1 VVVAVFFF
9 ATEKLRVD
17 VVALLVLLSLILTG
31 LMTPQEAFSGFANP
45 AVITVWAVFIVS
57 GGLFKTGLADVLGER
72 ILRLAGNSEAR
83 LILVI
88 MTICGTMSAFMNN
101 IGATAILLPA
111 VVGASRKSG
120 VPLSRLLIP
129 LSFASLMGG
138 NMTLIG
144 TPPNLLASALLAEA
158 GHPGFN
164 FFDFTPIGVLVFGTG
179 VLYMVLIGRHL
190 IPVRASAGEKQA
202 TRVKEYISEVRLLP
216 GSGLAGKTLEQTG
229 LGAEF
234 DLTVIAILRAE
245 GRRLANPDL
254 ILRENDLLLVEGRIE
269 RILAAS
275 DRLGISIEA
284 ESKPELAVL
293 ETDRENILEATIA
306 PRSSIIGRSLR
317 DISFRD
323 RYGISALA
331 IWRQGEVITQRLR
344 DEKLRFGDTLLLQG
358 PRGRLE
364 ALQEGSDFL
373 VLEPVKA
380 ARRKR
385 SRIPLAVGIVGL
397 VLGMVTVAGFHVST
411 AMVIGGVLMVLTGII
426 NMDEAYQSIEWRSIF
441 LIAGMI
447 PLGMAMEKTGTALL
461 LANGIVSVMQ
471 PYGPLALL
479 LGVYILA
486 SLLTEPISNAA
497 ATVLIVPIAIDI
509 AATLGAN
516 SQPFVLAAVIGA
528 STSFLTPIGHQSN
541 VLIFG
546 PGGYRFS
553 DFARVGALLNVALLV
568 VTMIFLPMLW
578 PLF

>member
-1 VVVAVFFF
+1 VILF

-17 VVALLVLLSLILTG
+17 VIALLVLLTLSLSG
-31 LMTPQEAFSGFANP
+31 LMDAQEAFSGFANP

-72 ILRLAGNSEAR
+72 ILRLAGNSEPR
-83 LILVI
+83 LIFVI
-88 MTICGTMSAFMNN
+88 MLICGTMSAFMNN

-111 VVGASRKSG
+111 VVGAARKAN

-144 TPPNLLASALLAEA
+144 TPPNLLASALLVESGRPA
-158 GHPGFN
+158 FN
-164 FFDFTPIGVLVFGTG
+164 FFDFTPIGVIVFGTG
-179 VLYMVLIGRHL
+179 ILYMVFIGRHL
-190 IPVRASAGEKQA
+190 IPVRASGGEKQA
-202 TRVKEYISEVRLLP
+202 SRVKEYISEVRLLP
-216 GSGLAGKTLEQTG
+216 GSKLSGQTLQQTK
-229 LGAEF
+229 LGAEY
-234 DLTVIAILRAE
+234 DLTVVAVMRDE
-245 GRRLANPDL
+245 GRRLPVPEL
-254 ILRENDLLLVEGRIE
+254 ILRENDLLLVEGRLDN
-269 RILAAS
+269 ILAAG

-284 ESKPELAVL
+284 EIKPELAVL
-293 ETDRENILEATIA
+293 ETDRENIVEATIA
-306 PRSSIIGRSLR
+306 PRSSIVGRSLR

-358 PRGRLE
+358 PRSRLE
-364 ALQEGSDFL
+364 ALQEGTDFL
-373 VLEPVKA
+373 VLEPVQA

-385 SRIPLAVGIVGL
+385 NRIPLAVGIVAL
-397 VLGMVTVAGFHVST
+397 VLGLVVIGGFHVSI
-411 AMVIGGVLMVLTGII
+411 AMVIGGVLMVLTGIL

-447 PLGMAMEKTGTALL
+447 PLGMAMEKTGTALF
-461 LANGIVSVMQ
+461 LANGIVSIMQ
-471 PYGPLALL
+471 PLGPLALL
-479 LGVYILA
+479 AGVYILA

-509 AATLGAN
+509 ATTLGAN
-516 SQPFVLAAVIGA
+516 AQPFVLAAVIGA
-528 STSFLTPIGHQSN
+528 STSFLTPVGHQAN

-546 PGGYRFS
+546 PGGYRFA
-553 DFARVGALLNVALLV
+553 DFARVGALLNIALLI